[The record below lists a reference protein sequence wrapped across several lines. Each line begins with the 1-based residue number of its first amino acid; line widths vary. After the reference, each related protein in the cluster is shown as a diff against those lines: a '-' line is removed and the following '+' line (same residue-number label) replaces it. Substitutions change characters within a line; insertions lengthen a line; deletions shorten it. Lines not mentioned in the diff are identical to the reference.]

1 MPETVGVLTML
12 NAKASRQ
19 LNNKQLD
26 EAKRTVQEAVR
37 YYNAFIIRRM
47 AQSSSNT
54 SSTSSCCS
62 NSSTYSSDSPH
73 QVNLVRCQGQL
84 SVLLQLKIGRLEVA
98 VGTQAN
104 NDHLIQSA
112 TRTIAKCTRKL
123 HLMLL
128 QDQNQNQ

>member
-1 MPETVGVLTML
+1 ML

-47 AQSSSNT
+47 AQSSS
-54 SSTSSCCS
+54 STSSCCS
-62 NSSTYSSDSPH
+62 NSSTYSSYSPH